1 MQYVLRNKCYLIWF
15 YEWENEKAEKKLT
28 KHELI
33 FHPNTPAKRKRHK
46 ALFYFSN
53 KMHGYRYYSILF
65 SLARYT
71 GPDLC
76 TPPSGAMAAD
86 IIKSKLKEK
95 KQQQKARAQI

>member
-1 MQYVLRNKCYLIWF
+1 
-15 YEWENEKAEKKLT
+15 
-28 KHELI
+28 
-33 FHPNTPAKRKRHK
+33 
-46 ALFYFSN
+46 
-53 KMHGYRYYSILF
+53 MHGYRYYSILF

-86 IIKSKLKEK
+86 IMKSKLKEK